1 MESPNLSPKPL
12 GHVRRQPPN
21 LESIEQF
28 GGWGLIIFATLSAL
42 LWSLLRPLLDGGPDE
57 WNHFLQ
63 IVYPLSQNWE
73 WPMFKGY
80 PPGTFGE
87 SAVRAQVA
95 YELTPNISALIHAL
109 VLNLAGLPEM
119 LEANR
124 WGRIVS
130 VSFYPLTLIVSW
142 KIFKLVFID
151 DPLIRLLGLAVMVTV
166 PQFMLVHSYITNDSP
181 AIFVS
186 TLAIYLALRARK
198 REFDMTSVVL
208 LSTAIAFVMLHKYN
222 GFIVVPGVAVLVV
235 WAVWRDPYRLLKIAT
250 VGLFVVLLVAGWWY
264 LRGFIVYGDFL
275 GIETTRVAVDASGP
289 APIPPA
295 SRGLNPIQFLQE
307 TNWLPENYATFWA
320 GYGLQRLKL
329 PGGVYIAF
337 LLVLLA
343 SIGGML
349 CRVFLG
355 NAKWHSSLDR
365 FALVWMAAMLLGL
378 LIMSFWSSYTVD
390 VALHGR
396 YLYPQFVSFVAVMM
410 AGFTG
415 LLIHMK
421 RRLTCVLVA
430 VAVVAMLSANVSY
443 LIHIVIPDM
452 YSPGM
457 ASIFHAA
464 V

>member
-1 MESPNLSPKPL
+1 MESLNLGSKSL
-12 GHVRRQPPN
+12 GQVRRQPPN

-28 GGWGLIIFATLSAL
+28 GGWCLIIFATLSAL

-95 YELTPNISALIHAL
+95 YELTPNISALIHAF

-130 VSFYPLTLIVSW
+130 VAFYPLTLIISW
-142 KIFKLVFID
+142 RIFKLVFVD
-151 DPLIRLLGLAVMVTV
+151 DPLIRLLGLTVMVTV

-181 AIFVS
+181 AIFFS
-186 TLAIYLALRARK
+186 TVTIYLALRARK
-198 REFDMTSVVL
+198 YRFDTTSVLL
-208 LSTAIAFVMLHKYN
+208 LSVAVGFVMLHKYN
-222 GFIVVPGVAVLVV
+222 GFMVLPGVVALVV
-235 WAVWRDPYRLLKIAT
+235 WEVWRDPYRLLRIAAL
-250 VGLFVVLLVAGWWY
+250 GLIVVLLVAGWWY
-264 LRGFIVYGDFL
+264 VRGVVVYGDLL
-275 GIETTRVAVDASGP
+275 GIDTTRVAVDASGP

-295 SRGLNPIQFLQE
+295 ARGLNPIQFLQE
-307 TNWLPENYATFWA
+307 TNWLAENYATFWA
-320 GYGLQRLKL
+320 GYGLQKLKL

-343 SIGGML
+343 SIAGMFF
-349 CRVFLG
+349 RFVS
-355 NAKWHSSLDR
+355 ASSKWSSSLDR
-365 FALVWMAAMLLGL
+365 FAIVWMTAMFLGL
-378 LIMSFWSSYTVD
+378 LAMSFWSSYTVD

-396 YLYPQFVSFVAVMM
+396 YLYPQFVSFVVLIM

-415 LLIHMK
+415 LLVLMK
-421 RRLTCVLVA
+421 QRLAFALVA
-430 VAVVAMLSANVSY
+430 VAMLSMLSANVSY
-443 LIHIVIPDM
+443 LINIVVPDM
-452 YSPGM
+452 YSPSM
-457 ASIFHAA
+457 ASVIYVA